1 MASYTYMEPEELV
14 ALLDDPAEAAKLTIV
29 DCRDSDREA
38 EGFIL
43 TSLHLPTATS
53 PTAAYTALA
62 ERLAEEGKTTV
73 VFHCALSQIRGPR
86 GASRFA
92 AVLRDLGRTVPR
104 VCVLR
109 GGFELFQGMYGKA
122 RPDLMYL

>member
-14 ALLDDPAEAAKLTIV
+14 ALLDDPAEAAKLAIV

-43 TSLHLPTATS
+43 TSLHLPTTTS
-53 PTAAYTALA
+53 PTAAYVALA
-62 ERLAEEGKTTV
+62 EQLKEEGKSIV
-73 VFHCALSQIRGPR
+73 VFHCALSQVRGPR

-92 AVLRDLGRTVPR
+92 AVLRDLERTEPR
-104 VCVLR
+104 VFVLR
-109 GGFELFQGMYGKA
+109 GGFELFQSMYSRA
-122 RPDLMYL
+122 RPDLMYI